1 MEEGD
6 EEGRDKEEGD
16 EEERDKEEGDVEG
29 RDKAERD
36 EEERDA
42 VLPSC
47 SVCVRV
53 LCCGSDT
60 RNPGH

>member
-16 EEERDKEEGDVEG
+16 V
-29 RDKAERD
+29 
-36 EEERDA
+36 EERDA
-42 VLPSC
+42 ALPSC

-53 LCCGSDT
+53 LCCESDM